1 MTMANYSLIPE
12 ELQMSNRF
20 LAWQNVERDSKSKKV
35 PVSKDGYPV
44 PYNDTNALLTFPEIQ
59 QLCAQKS
66 EYNCGI
72 SLLDGLIVHLGEKKG
87 YLWCLDFDGFRSPS
101 GELSDSLIQMLFQ
114 KAPSYVEVSPSG
126 TGFKYFFVTERPPSR
141 KHQVKFGPSRF
152 AKDYPNVRKYQ
163 HREVEIFSRGFFLAL
178 TGSPLA
184 EHLSKLKFIEDFKL
198 VKLLNFIE
206 EWGVRSGGKK
216 EKSIFTASNG
226 HKSSEIPQSTKVLRK
241 ESLELVLSYIDN
253 SDEQIWTNVSNALS
267 RVYQEDGQ
275 PYFLKFSSGEYSG
288 KPYLNYDED
297 ECITRYQRALKD
309 CRRNPEGYRI
319 TYLERLAAGHPEWP
333 LPLLQYEDDLG
344 PKSVVWGPPRLLTSA
359 EFDGI
364 TRACNTTEEAE
375 ITLRASKYTFLT
387 PNQLQHLPTTKWR
400 VKGLFPEHG
409 LASIYGPS
417 GSGKSFLALD
427 LMAAV
432 ACGSA
437 FYGHKTTSCPVVY
450 VALEGTG
457 GIAKRVEAYET
468 HHKIKLPTSFRV
480 VTDMLSLFSSEASV
494 FAEAV
499 IEAGLNEGV
508 IVIDTLAQSAPGS
521 DENSSA
527 HMGMIISNAQLL
539 QRMTNGLVVLIHH
552 TGKDASRG
560 ARGHSSLYA
569 ALDAVLEV
577 KRTQGGLEWLSGK
590 VKDGESGNATSF
602 RLERVVLGKDEDGDE
617 VSSCVAVGDLFRKAP
632 LTQPKGKN
640 QKAVLDAL
648 LLKFGAGTTVATDE
662 ALDIAK
668 ASLPNQTTNT
678 GQRAK
683 EALEGLLELGR
694 LVLAGDNYAL
704 V

>member
-1 MTMANYSLIPE
+1 
-12 ELQMSNRF
+12 
-20 LAWQNVERDSKSKKV
+20 
-35 PVSKDGYPV
+35 
-44 PYNDTNALLTFPEIQ
+44 
-59 QLCAQKS
+59 
-66 EYNCGI
+66 
-72 SLLDGLIVHLGEKKG
+72 
-87 YLWCLDFDGFRSPS
+87 
-101 GELSDSLIQMLFQ
+101 
-114 KAPSYVEVSPSG
+114 
-126 TGFKYFFVTERPPSR
+126 
-141 KHQVKFGPSRF
+141 
-152 AKDYPNVRKYQ
+152 
-163 HREVEIFSRGFFLAL
+163 
-178 TGSPLA
+178 
-184 EHLSKLKFIEDFKL
+184 
-198 VKLLNFIE
+198 
-206 EWGVRSGGKK
+206 
-216 EKSIFTASNG
+216 
-226 HKSSEIPQSTKVLRK
+226 
-241 ESLELVLSYIDN
+241 LSYIDN

-288 KPYLNYDED
+288 KRYLNYDED

-319 TYLERLAAGHPEWP
+319 TYLEKLAAGHPEWP

-344 PKSVVWGPPRLLTSA
+344 PKSVVWGPPRLLTFA

-364 TRACNTTEEAE
+364 ARACNTTEEAE

-417 GSGKSFLALD
+417 GSGKSFFALD

-508 IVIDTLAQSAPGS
+508 IVIDTLAQSAPGL

-569 ALDAVLEV
+569 ALDAALEV

-617 VSSCVAVGDLFRKAP
+617 VSSCVAVGDLFRKPPPDSA
-632 LTQPKGKN
+632 N
-640 QKAVLDAL
+640 
-648 LLKFGAGTTVATDE
+648 
-662 ALDIAK
+662 
-668 ASLPNQTTNT
+668 
-678 GQRAK
+678 R
-683 EALEGLLELGR
+683 
-694 LVLAGDNYAL
+694 
-704 V
+704 